1 MTPIVEMD
9 HVGVS
14 YGTVEA
20 LRDITFGFHAG
31 EVVGVVGDN
40 GAGKSTLL
48 KVITGF
54 ATPTSGKLRIE
65 GHDIGVWNPR
75 KAREHG
81 IEIVYQDLALVE
93 DLSLWRNFFLGKELK
108 WGRLSVGI
116 LAAHQMREICAR
128 MLTQIGLT
136 RINSVDVR
144 ASLLSGGERQ
154 SLAITRAVYF
164 GAKAL
169 LLDEPTAA
177 LAVRETQRVFR
188 SIKEAKDRGLAIIYV
203 DHNMAH
209 VHPLADRIVVIRH
222 GRISAVLDRNEVT
235 LAELLELVSVR
246 DDVHPEYNTL

>member
-1 MTPIVEMD
+1 MRPIIELD
-9 HVGVS
+9 HVEVS
-14 YGTVEA
+14 YGTIQA
-20 LRDITFGFHAG
+20 LRDIVLSFHAG

-54 ATPTSGKLRIE
+54 ATPTSGKLRIDGQE
-65 GHDIGVWNPR
+65 VGVWDPR
-75 KAREHG
+75 QARAHG

-93 DLSLWRNFFLGKELK
+93 DLSLWRNFFLGKEIKRGPFLDARK
-108 WGRLSVGI
+108 
-116 LAAHQMREICAR
+116 MREICSQ
-128 MLTQIGLT
+128 MLADIGLT
-136 RINSVDVR
+136 RVSSVDVR
-144 ASLLSGGERQ
+144 SGLLSGGERQ
-154 SLAITRAVYF
+154 SLAITRAVHF

-188 SIKEAKDRGLAIIYV
+188 SIEEARSRGLAIIYI

-222 GRISAVLDRNEVT
+222 GRVSTILNRNDVT
-235 LAELLELVSVR
+235 LAELLELVSAR
-246 DDVHPEYNTL
+246 DETHPEVNAL